1 MPEVITDADR
11 VSKQT
16 SSLPVASFTLRR
28 PQIVWVAEEAE
39 RRQIS
44 KSELIRELID
54 ARMAQE
60 AA

>member
-11 VSKQT
+11 VTRQT
-16 SSLPVASFTLRR
+16 NSLPITSFTLRR
-28 PQIVWVAEEAE
+28 PQIAWLAEEAE

-44 KSELIRELID
+44 RSELIRELID